1 MVTGL
6 ILYKNKWLCSYSTLI
21 FDTPDGDLD
30 FGQFA
35 LTENKKGYYIRT
47 KPKNEAQFE
56 IVDLKY
62 DVSKLKEVKILSGHA
77 YYDEF
82 LTAVGA
88 TILWAVGS
96 IHAGK
101 DPSQLPSGSVFRIQS
116 TAEKYDSL
124 RIVKGAPQP
133 SRTETVDIKPPPEPL
148 PEEPTHHSIALDS
161 TSTSGLK
168 TVASSITWSH
178 TCSGDNRILVV
189 GAGHVND
196 PGRTISG
203 VTYNADAMTKVRNDV
218 SYDGLPQTSVY
229 YQLAPDTG
237 GSYSIV
243 VTFSAAPD
251 ASCAGAASFTGVKQS
266 AQPDANNGTDQTSV
280 SVTTVVNNSWI
291 FSTVCVQVEAATTL
305 TSGQTA
311 IYSTAYGTFCYFG
324 SSYFGPQTPAGAKT
338 MSWSVAPYSGYGAIS
353 AMSFSTE
360 SQPPVKPTVTTQAAT
375 NVKATT
381 ATGNGTITNTGGEEP
396 SSRGVEWGTSTG
408 SYGTYVTGAGS
419 PFTASLI
426 NLPTGTIIYCRA
438 KAYNS
443 AGWGYGDEVTF
454 TTLKPAGGSNITKLV
469 AAGLI

>member
-161 TSTSGLK
+161 TST
-168 TVASSITWSH
+168 
-178 TCSGDNRILVV
+178 
-189 GAGHVND
+189 
-196 PGRTISG
+196 
-203 VTYNADAMTKVRNDV
+203 
-218 SYDGLPQTSVY
+218 
-229 YQLAPDTG
+229 
-237 GSYSIV
+237 
-243 VTFSAAPD
+243 
-251 ASCAGAASFTGVKQS
+251 
-266 AQPDANNGTDQTSV
+266 
-280 SVTTVVNNSWI
+280 
-291 FSTVCVQVEAATTL
+291 
-305 TSGQTA
+305 
-311 IYSTAYGTFCYFG
+311 
-324 SSYFGPQTPAGAKT
+324 
-338 MSWSVAPYSGYGAIS
+338 
-353 AMSFSTE
+353 
-360 SQPPVKPTVTTQAAT
+360 
-375 NVKATT
+375 
-381 ATGNGTITNTGGEEP
+381 
-396 SSRGVEWGTSTG
+396 
-408 SYGTYVTGAGS
+408 
-419 PFTASLI
+419 
-426 NLPTGTIIYCRA
+426 
-438 KAYNS
+438 
-443 AGWGYGDEVTF
+443 
-454 TTLKPAGGSNITKLV
+454 
-469 AAGLI
+469 